1 MPESTQNDSAS
12 PIQISLGRLQAL
24 EKDFQ
29 KHKDFWTGQEPY
41 MRVILETTQIIHQG
55 LVAALAKLDKR
66 QGQAIQNLSKRIDNL
81 IGQTTTPAEKP
92 ITTGHEAAVSQE
104 TCGKTSS
111 GQGLLFDAKPV
122 ALLNDLMQQMQILHQ
137 EITSVRRDQANM
149 LKDLAKVNEQL
160 ALQNGALGYL
170 YQKAA
175 SQDGLLPESETD
187 TADHETVAAQSGTD
201 GTDREA
207 DACAS
212 ETGDETS
219 KES

>member
-1 MPESTQNDSAS
+1 MPESAQSDSAS

-24 EKDFQ
+24 EEEFR
-29 KHKDFWTGQEPY
+29 KHKDFWVGQEPY
-41 MRVILETTQIIHQG
+41 MRVILDTTQLIHQG

-66 QGQAIQNLSKRIDNL
+66 QGQAINDLSKRINAL
-81 IGQTTTPAEKP
+81 IDQTKTTSAAQTTPE
-92 ITTGHEAAVSQE
+92 HETAVSQE

-122 ALLNDLMQQMQILHQ
+122 ALLNDLMKQMQILHQ
-137 EITSVRRDQANM
+137 EIASVRRDQANI
-149 LKDLAKVNEQL
+149 LEDLAKVNEQM

-175 SQDGLLPESETD
+175 SQDGLLPKSETD
-187 TADHETVAAQSGTD
+187 TADHETVAAESGMD

-219 KES
+219 EES